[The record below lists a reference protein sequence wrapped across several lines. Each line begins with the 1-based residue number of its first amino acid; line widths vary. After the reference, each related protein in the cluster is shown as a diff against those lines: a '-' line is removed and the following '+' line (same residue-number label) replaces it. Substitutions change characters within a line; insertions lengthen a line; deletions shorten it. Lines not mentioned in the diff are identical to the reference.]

1 MLTGSCC
8 CGAIQF
14 TLSSPPTM
22 MGTCHCTRCRKVG
35 ASTLVFVKREAFTLV
50 AGEAAIATFEPVP
63 PYQYR
68 RSFCRHCGTALGEI
82 TSTSESFP
90 VSANCFDDALPLSN
104 RFHEFVQDKPDWLC
118 IGDDAPQFAAHPHG

>member
-35 ASTLVFVKREAFTLV
+35 ASTLVFVQREAFTLV
-50 AGEAAIATFEPVP
+50 AGEVALAGRYPS
-63 PYQYR
+63 
-68 RSFCRHCGTALGEI
+68 RSDLARWAGI
-82 TSTSESFP
+82 
-90 VSANCFDDALPLSN
+90 ALPATESPSAGN
-104 RFHEFVQDKPDWLC
+104 C
-118 IGDDAPQFAAHPHG
+118 YSGGACC